1 MKKFYS
7 LIAAIALTA
16 TVNAQTTVVNET
28 FSFTG
33 ALNANGWTTHSGT
46 AGQLQSNGSQA
57 VLVAGNSED
66 VNKAFS
72 TSYPLT
78 NKAEYSA
85 TINVSTATGL
95 STSGDYFLMF
105 GGTAGTTV
113 TTFYGRLYIKGSATG
128 YTLGI
133 LNNSGGTATPT
144 YGTEIAYGTPAN
156 ILVTYNAANIA
167 TLKIDGQPLLI
178 NSTGTS
184 AVATNLASIAIRQ
197 GGNATSG
204 TGAVSIDDLIARTYT
219 GTLSVLDPSKTKA
232 NLVKN
237 TVVGN
242 EIIFGAA
249 ANVSIYNAAGQM
261 VKTAEVSENSR
272 LDVSALPKGN
282 YIVTGLVKGQAI
294 SQKIIKK

>member
-7 LIAAIALTA
+7 LIAAVALTA

-28 FSFTG
+28 FTFTG

-197 GGNATSG
+197 AGNATSG

-237 TVVGN
+237 TIVGN

-282 YIVTGLVKGQAI
+282 YIVTGLVKGQAV